1 MAASEIIITV
11 QGETEEIPARGFV
24 EAISGSLEVLSELDS
39 AISRKRAGTVPP
51 FAFTN

>member
-11 QGETEEIPARGFV
+11 QGETDEVPARGFV

-39 AISRKRAGTVPP
+39 AISHQRAGRC
-51 FAFTN
+51 AG